1 VPRRTRARRPLGI
14 GCFAARHA
22 FGLLTNCGK
31 PRLVQLPTHSM
42 PLAVIDLIRG
52 ADILIYP
59 LALCSLVL
67 VFILCERGWALRRSA
82 ILPDDLE
89 DSLVA
94 GRPALGDEHSVLG
107 RIVRFARAHPGDSEG
122 VRAFARLE
130 VSHMERG
137 LPYLEV
143 IYAGAPLIGLTGTV
157 WSLVRV
163 FSSISGATGLPDP
176 VQFTSGVSLALSAT
190 IIGLSIAIPALIGGG
205 VLQRRVDTYA
215 AQLDVLLARLLAE
228 ESDGRRVAAPES
240 AEARA

>member
-1 VPRRTRARRPLGI
+1 
-14 GCFAARHA
+14 
-22 FGLLTNCGK
+22 
-31 PRLVQLPTHSM
+31 M

-67 VFILCERGWALRRSA
+67 VFILCERGWALRRSV
-82 ILPDDLE
+82 ILPDELAE
-89 DSLVA
+89 DIVA
-94 GRPALGDEHSVLG
+94 GRPTPGDDHSVLG
-107 RIVRFARAHPGDSEG
+107 RIVRFARSHPGDSEG

-137 LPYLEV
+137 LPYLDV

-163 FSSISGATGLPDP
+163 FSSISGTTGLPDP

-205 VLQRRVDTYA
+205 VFQRRVDKYA
-215 AQLDVLLARLLAE
+215 AQLDVLLARLLSENTEGRGVATPEPAE
-228 ESDGRRVAAPES
+228 T
-240 AEARA
+240 RA